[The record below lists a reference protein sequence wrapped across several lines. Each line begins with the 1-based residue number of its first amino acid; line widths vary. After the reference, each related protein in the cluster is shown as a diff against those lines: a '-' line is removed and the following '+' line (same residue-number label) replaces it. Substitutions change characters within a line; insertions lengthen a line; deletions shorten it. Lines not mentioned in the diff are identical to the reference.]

1 MKRYILFTLILVAA
15 TAFITVKYF
24 RSLSSSGIHAGDV
37 IRNIPGNA
45 SAVFEF
51 TNDKGF
57 YEIFANNTLLG
68 NLIGEHQLG
77 ELDTLREQLFENGAL
92 HQMFDNSHIFISL
105 HPAAGQENN
114 LLITAASAKEFDRVA
129 LEDFA
134 KQKHPGILI
143 TPLTVDDRKGY
154 TVFFTSLKK
163 RFYILNKDGHIY
175 TASFSKPLVEQSAR
189 YKGTDLE
196 SFTLLPDQQNSTSL
210 ANLYV
215 NYQQLSP
222 LFDQMFSNKTTDIF
236 KSFRLLP
243 ASAALN
249 LNFKSDALMFN
260 GYTNL
265 QADKP
270 SSYLN
275 LFALQQPVDMQLV
288 EIYPSTTAYAME
300 MAVSDPQKFEADL
313 NTFHD
318 KAGIKTERDTLLA
331 RIKTETGINIK
342 PEFIK
347 RLSNEFAVVTTR
359 YREKFALIKVK
370 DGLDLRPFMTNIS
383 NMVTDDIGQFKYNK
397 LPYYL
402 LGDAFNGFRRPYFRI
417 IDNYLLLANSVKEI
431 ESYND
436 SYLNRKFLSQT
447 EQYQRFNNL
456 LAERCNIAFI
466 INFKNAQPLLRHDLA
481 DAVYNAY
488 TANKLSVK
496 NFYGASYQLTA
507 ADKNFYTNFCM
518 VQNQADTSG
527 RSVSAEKPQ

>member
-15 TAFITVKYF
+15 TVFITVKYF
-24 RSLSSSGIHAGDV
+24 RSLSSSGTHAGDV

-68 NLIGEHQLG
+68 NLIGENQMG
-77 ELDTLREQLFENGAL
+77 ELDTVRKQLFSNAAI
-92 HQMFDNSHIFISL
+92 HQMFDDSHIFISL
-105 HPAAGQENN
+105 HPAAGHDNN
-114 LLITAASAKEFDRVA
+114 LLITAASGKEFDRRA
-129 LEDFA
+129 FDDFA
-134 KQKHPGILI
+134 TQKHPGILI
-143 TPLTVDDRKGY
+143 TPLSINEKKGY
-154 TVFFTSLKK
+154 TVFFTALKK
-163 RFYILNKDGHIY
+163 RFYIINKDGHIY
-175 TASFSKPLVEQSAR
+175 TASFSKPLIEQSALH
-189 YKGTDLE
+189 KATDLQ

-222 LFDQMFSNKTTDIF
+222 LFDELFSNKTSDIF

-265 QADKP
+265 QPNKP

-275 LFALQQPVDMQLV
+275 LFAMQQPVDMQLI

-313 NTFHD
+313 NSFHD
-318 KAGIKTERDTLLA
+318 KAGINSDRDPLLA

-342 PEFIK
+342 PEFGK

-383 NMVTDDIGQFKYNK
+383 NMITDDVGQFKYNK

-402 LGDAFNGFRRPYFRI
+402 LGDAFNGFPRPYFRI
-417 IDNYLLLANSVKEI
+417 IDNYLLLANSLKEI

-436 SYLNRKFLSQT
+436 SYLNRKFLSRT
-447 EQYQRFNNL
+447 GQYERFNNL

-466 INFKNAQPLLRHDLA
+466 INFKNAQPLLKHDLA
-481 DAVYNAY
+481 NAVYDAY
-488 TANKLSVK
+488 IANKLSVK

-518 VQNQADTSG
+518 IQNQIETTSTADN
-527 RSVSAEKPQ
+527 AEKQ